1 MVPLSRKQSNS
12 SVELSLELYSV
23 LKKEYCNYYNIILK
37 SNLLFKIDKPS
48 SHLSHRSVTKLASPI
63 HTLWEYKQYVKFKR
77 EWKHSRVTLS
87 LTVQL
92 SIKGIPIISINSR
105 NYGLFEFLRK
115 THLFLL
121 REVYPTACGTL
132 KFLLNSHKISFILF
146 YLKNWNIVM
155 IIKLKKLSY
164 EWDVSTVSYEARAN
178 RDMSTSR
185 IKMHFQEVE
194 N

>member
-132 KFLLNSHKISFILF
+132 KISFEFSQNLIYFILF
-146 YLKNWNIVM
+146 KELKYCYDHKIKEIVIRM
-155 IIKLKKLSY
+155 RRINCFVWSQSKSRHV
-164 EWDVSTVSYEARAN
+164 DVTY
-178 RDMSTSR
+178 
-185 IKMHFQEVE
+185 
-194 N
+194 